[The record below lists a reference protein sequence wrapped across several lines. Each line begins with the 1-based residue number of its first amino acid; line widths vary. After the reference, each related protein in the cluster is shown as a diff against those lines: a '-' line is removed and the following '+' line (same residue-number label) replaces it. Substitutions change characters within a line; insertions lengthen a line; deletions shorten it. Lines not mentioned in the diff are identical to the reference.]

1 MIKAKELFNE
11 IKQDIEN
18 FGIRKLNE
26 VAVNENSI
34 YVWLFDKS
42 TCSDDEIELAVYKNK
57 EDFEIYSEIRIT
69 DEENTKLNELGKMI
83 KERF

>member
-1 MIKAKELFNE
+1 MIKVKELFDE
-11 IKQDIEN
+11 IKQDIES

-42 TCSDDEIELAVYKNK
+42 TCSDDEIELVVYKNK
-57 EDFEIYSEIRIT
+57 EDFEIYSEILIS